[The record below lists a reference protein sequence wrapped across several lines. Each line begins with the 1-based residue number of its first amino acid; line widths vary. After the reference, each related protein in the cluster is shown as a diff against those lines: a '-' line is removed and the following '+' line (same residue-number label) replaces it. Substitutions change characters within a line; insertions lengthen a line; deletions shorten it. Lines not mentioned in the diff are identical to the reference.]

1 MMSDLRKAI
10 GKPEQAFQ
18 EIFLPLIDGGISVFW
33 QIFLQVHQLQDG
45 EVLDS
50 ALPQLPTI
58 PHYQPRGED
67 LHLPHRPWLR
77 KLRLAYITVMI
88 LAATFSFSL
97 AITTHGS
104 IPYKCFAPKFVKKW
118 IDCWCSDKIDPLN
131 QVWVFLPVGQLYF
144 RNKYLYYSNTLYFW
158 KTFFH
163 IFKSCVRSFL
173 NVLSKNVRYA
183 NLFVFTNT
191 LMYVDYVLMRKY
203 PHICLKQIQKN

>member
-1 MMSDLRKAI
+1 MN
-10 GKPEQAFQ
+10 
-18 EIFLPLIDGGISVFW
+18 GGISVFW

-58 PHYQPRGED
+58 PHYQPRGGD

-97 AITTHGS
+97 GS
-104 IPYKCFAPKFVKKW
+104 IPYKCFAHKFVKKW

-131 QVWVFLPVGQLYF
+131 QVWAYLSFGQLYF
-144 RNKYLYYSNTLYFW
+144 GNKYLYYLNTSYFW
-158 KTFFH
+158 KKYFR
-163 IFKSCVRSFL
+163 ILKSRTSTYICL
-173 NVLSKNVRYA
+173 NGLNMCLKTY
-183 NLFVFTNT
+183 NT
-191 LMYVDYVLMRKY
+191 LSRFY
-203 PHICLKQIQKN
+203 ICYGWKL